1 MILVLSAL
9 SLLAAGFGPQA
20 AAPSAEPTYGK
31 AADNKIYAQQL
42 VKELVAR
49 NPDLGGAGLHAIPPG
64 GKDYEIIAQLRDL
77 IGKKSSADDV
87 DVINRDATKIYPFV
101 IDGSPRFSA
110 LAPLRD
116 RAGNIIGLAVLSF
129 HRRPGVDKLTVHTR
143 LEAMLAELAARI
155 PDQAA
160 LFKPLP

>member
-1 MILVLSAL
+1 MQRVQFVMK
-9 SLLAAGFGPQA
+9 GGVVVRNN
-20 AAPSAEPTYGK
+20 AAPTRAEAPLGK
-31 AADNKIYAQQL
+31 AADNNIYAQRL
-42 VKELVAR
+42 VAELVSK

-64 GKDYEIIAQLRDL
+64 GRNYEIVAQLRDL

-87 DVINRDATKIYPFV
+87 DLIERDATKIYPFV

-116 RAGNIIGLAVLSF
+116 SPGNVIGLAVLSF

-143 LEAMLAELAARI
+143 MAALLAELAAKI
-155 PDQAA
+155 PDRDA
-160 LFKPLP
+160 LFKPSR

>member
-1 MILVLSAL
+1 MIIAVGAL

-20 AAPSAEPTYGK
+20 AAPSVEPTFGK

-42 VKELVAR
+42 AIELVAK
-49 NPDLGGAGLHAIPPG
+49 NPDLGGVGLHAIPPG
-64 GKDYEIIAQLRDL
+64 GKDYEIVAQLRDL

-129 HRRPGVDKLTVHTR
+129 HRRPGIDKLAVHTR
-143 LEAMLAELAARI
+143 LEAILADLAKRI
-155 PDQAA
+155 PDRAA
-160 LFKPLP
+160 LFRPIP

>member
-1 MILVLSAL
+1 MILGVSAL
-9 SLLAAGFGPQA
+9 SLLAAGFTPQA
-20 AAPSAEPTYGK
+20 AVPSAPPAYGK

-42 VKELVAR
+42 VSELVAR

-64 GKDYEIIAQLRDL
+64 GTDYEIVAQLRDL
-77 IGKKSSADDV
+77 IGKKSSADDL

-116 RAGNIIGLAVLSF
+116 RAGNVIGLAVLSF

-143 LEAMLAELAARI
+143 LEAILAELATRI
-155 PDQAA
+155 PDRSA
-160 LFKPLP
+160 LFRPIP